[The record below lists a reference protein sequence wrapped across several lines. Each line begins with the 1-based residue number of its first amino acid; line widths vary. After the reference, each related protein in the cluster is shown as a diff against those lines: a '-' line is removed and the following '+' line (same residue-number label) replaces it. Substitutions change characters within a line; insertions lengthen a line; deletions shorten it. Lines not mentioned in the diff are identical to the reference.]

1 MRFFIAF
8 VSIVAPI
15 KIASSNTEI
24 EVCTLF
30 LGESTIKNAGWGVFA
45 GRPFKAGDQVVRI
58 MFWLDLPF
66 LEEST
71 EDTLSHSTQLHIR
84 GTQASVSKF

>member
-1 MRFFIAF
+1 M
-8 VSIVAPI
+8 API

-24 EVCTLF
+24 EVCTLY

-58 MFWLDLPF
+58 KFWLDYHFWKSQP
-66 LEEST
+66 S
-71 EDTLSHSTQLHIR
+71 TLSLTQYAIIY
-84 GTQASVSKF
+84 